1 MTFLRIADEFNI
13 YTREAGAGILS
24 VAVEGPSQ
32 AKIEVVENANGYTM
46 VSYVVT
52 KEGQLTVCGVEMC
65 GNRFFVTNPSH
76 FNDFI
81 PIPIPFPFLSET

>member
-1 MTFLRIADEFNI
+1 MCLSDEFNI

-32 AKIEVVENANGYTM
+32 AKIDVAENANGYTM

-52 KEGQLTVCGVEMC
+52 KEGKLT
-65 GNRFFVTNPSH
+65 
-76 FNDFI
+76 
-81 PIPIPFPFLSET
+81 